1 MVQKITDLK
10 TQKRNRRRVNIYLD
24 GVFAFGLSRIVAGWL
39 NIGQELPDEKIAE
52 LIAEDEQEVAYQRAL
67 KFLTYRTRSSAEV
80 KHNLRKNGISDSVSG
95 KTLERLE
102 NNGLVDDLQFAESWV
117 ENRNEF
123 RPRSHR
129 MLAVELMKKGID
141 QEIISQVLETN
152 IPDEELAY
160 QAAKKHSRRFKNYE
174 WEDFRR
180 KLSSYLARR
189 GFSYATTYAIVLK
202 VWEELTIENPVAQ

>member
-1 MVQKITDLK
+1 MVHKITDLK
-10 TQKRNRRRVNIYLD
+10 SQKRNRKRVNIYLD
-24 GVFAFGLSRIVAGWL
+24 GAFAFGLSRIVAAWL
-39 NIGQELPDEKIAE
+39 NIGQELTEEKIAE

-80 KHNLRKNGISDSVSG
+80 KQSLRKNGISDSVNRD
-95 KTLERLE
+95 TLERLE
-102 NNGLVDDLQFAESWV
+102 KNGLVDDLQFAESWV

-129 MLAVELMKKGID
+129 MLAIELMKKGID

-160 QAAKKHSRRFKNYE
+160 KAAEKKLRKFENLE

-189 GFSYATTYAIVLK
+189 GFSYATTSAVVLK
-202 VWEELTIENPVAQ
+202 VWEELITENPVAQ